1 MFSHRASSKFTHW
14 EQSND
19 SPHGG
24 SLLLGYQVTTLGS
37 ISKSLNLM
45 HTPPDKQQK
54 KHPAAGKKELLAWAL
69 FDFANS
75 GYTTV
80 VLTTI
85 FSTYFVGVIA
95 TSTQSISPGMPTL
108 LWSLTVGLA
117 NFVVM
122 VFGPMIGAIADH
134 RASKKSFLMVS
145 CVGCIAATAL
155 LSLVEPGDVLLAMVL
170 VSCSTMMFALGE
182 NLIAAF
188 LPELVPKENMGRMSG
203 YGWSI
208 GYFGGLLSLGSCLWF
223 IQWGQ
228 KQGLIDTEIIPVTL
242 LITAA
247 IFAIA
252 VTPTFIWLHE
262 RATAQPKEESISYFR
277 ISYNRLRHTFMQAMH
292 FQDLFR
298 FLLTLAV
305 YQSGVS
311 TVVVLAAIYAQEV
324 MAFGQQ
330 ELIILIMVVNVT
342 AAVGALVCGHLQD
355 KIGSVATLSITLVL
369 WIIAILTAVVA
380 TLPIHMWI
388 SGNLIGIAMG
398 ASQSVGRAL
407 VSKFTPVNRSGE
419 FLGLWGLVNRL
430 SAIVGP
436 LSYGL
441 VNYLTQGNHRQA
453 LLSTL
458 LFFVIGFFLLTRVN
472 EKRGKEAA
480 EVI

>member
-1 MFSHRASSKFTHW
+1 MYSS
-14 EQSND
+14 SDN
-19 SPHGG
+19 
-24 SLLLGYQVTTLGS
+24 
-37 ISKSLNLM
+37 
-45 HTPPDKQQK
+45 QQK
-54 KHPAAGKKELLAWAL
+54 KYPLAGCKELLSWAL

-85 FSTYFVGVIA
+85 FSAYFVGVIA
-95 TSTQSISPGMPTL
+95 ADAQDISPGMPTL
-108 LWSLTVGLA
+108 LWSLAIGLA

-122 VFGPMIGAIADH
+122 VFGPVIGAIADH
-134 RASKKSFLMVS
+134 RASKKLFLLVS
-145 CVGCIAATAL
+145 SIGCITATAL
-155 LSLVEPGDVLLAMVL
+155 LSLVGPGDVLLAMVL
-170 VSCSTMMFALGE
+170 VTCSTIMFALGE

-188 LPELVPKENMGRMSG
+188 LPELVPKEKMGRMSG

-208 GYFGGLLSLGSCLWF
+208 GYFGGLLTLGCCLWF
-223 IQWGQ
+223 IQWGRQ
-228 KQGLIDTEIIPVTL
+228 QGMADTDIIPVTL
-242 LITAA
+242 TLTAI
-247 IFAIA
+247 IFALS
-252 VTPTFIWLHE
+252 VSPTFIWLQE
-262 RATAQPKEESISYFR
+262 RAVAQPKEENISYFR
-277 ISYNRLRHTFMQAMH
+277 ISFKRLRHTFMQAMH

-311 TVVVLAAIYAQEV
+311 TVVVLAAVYAQEV
-324 MAFGQQ
+324 MSFGRQ

-342 AAVGALVCGHLQD
+342 AAVGAFICGHLQD
-355 KIGSVATLSITLVL
+355 RIGSVPTLAITLLL
-369 WIIAILTAVVA
+369 WIIAILTACVA
-380 TLPIHMWI
+380 TLPVHMWI
-388 SGNLIGIAMG
+388 AGNIIGIAMG
-398 ASQSVGRAL
+398 SSQAVGRAL
-407 VSKFTPVNRSGE
+407 VSKFTPAVRSGE

-458 LFFVIGFFLLTRVN
+458 LFFVIGFLLLIRVN